1 MPMQNAPSPKRV
13 KTVIDLEDSPSAPL
27 VKRNE
32 EAEKIKTDEEATKF
46 FENLIKEASGVEPQA
61 SMASDISDTLGQIF
75 KSYTS
80 GSDFAPSGEM
90 AESSAMGE
98 RRAPSPSPTG
108 TLAISDEFGAY
119 FDFSSFA
126 EDDSGSKAPTP
137 DLTTASSTNP
147 SPESNFDP
155 AGTPFA
161 IDLTGS
167 DDSVGGDLRRLGM
180 WKEIDGGEGA
190 FYQQDNWKW
199 DTPMPAADQPWA
211 IFQS

>member
-1 MPMQNAPSPKRV
+1 MPIQSAPSPKRV

-46 FENLIKEASGVEPQA
+46 FENLIKEASEVEPQE
-61 SMASDISDTLGQIF
+61 SMASDITDTLDQIL

-90 AESSAMGE
+90 SEPSALGE
-98 RRAPSPSPTG
+98 RRPPSPSPNG
-108 TLAISDEFGAY
+108 ALAISDEFGDF

-126 EDDSGSKAPTP
+126 EDESGSKAPTP
-137 DLTTASSTNP
+137 DLTATSSTNP

-155 AGTPFA
+155 TSTPFA
-161 IDLTGS
+161 IDLASS
-167 DDSVGGDLRRLGM
+167 DDPTAGDLRRLGM

-199 DTPMPAADQPWA
+199 DTPMPTVDQPWA
-211 IFQS
+211 IFQT